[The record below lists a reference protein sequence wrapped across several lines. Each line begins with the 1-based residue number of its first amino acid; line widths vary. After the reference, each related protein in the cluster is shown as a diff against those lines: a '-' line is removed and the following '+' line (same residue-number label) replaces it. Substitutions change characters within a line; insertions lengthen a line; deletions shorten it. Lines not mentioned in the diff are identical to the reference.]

1 MGSPPRVRGK
11 DDRRRMSASEQRI
24 TPACAGKRVIPD
36 THRPCIRDHPRV
48 CGEKI
53 RVASPRITQRGSP
66 PRVRGKVAERC
77 YTDCAC
83 GITPA
88 CAGKRTRRLQM
99 RQDERDHPRV
109 CGEKSSATG
118 SALVLS
124 GSPPRV
130 RGKVVRLPLP
140 AVGGRITPACAGK
153 STCLI
158 LFDTLLKDHPRVCG
172 EKLVYNVLYYA
183 CKGSPPRVRGKAGQ
197 NGIFRPGGRITP
209 ACAGKST
216 CAE

>member
-1 MGSPPRVRGK
+1 M
-11 DDRRRMSASEQRI
+11 
-24 TPACAGKRVIPD
+24 
-36 THRPCIRDHPRV
+36 

-109 CGEKSSATG
+109 CGEKPTSCPVG
-118 SALVLS
+118 SGML

-130 RGKVVRLPLP
+130 RGKVTKYVCKPQG
-140 AVGGRITPACAGK
+140 VGITPACAGK
-153 STCLI
+153 SIGGSDANKCPW
-158 LFDTLLKDHPRVCG
+158 DHPRVCG
-172 EKLVYNVLYYA
+172 EKAAIFLAVCVPI
-183 CKGSPPRVRGKAGQ
+183 GSPPRVRGKEIAHPFAGVIS
-197 NGIFRPGGRITP
+197 GITP
-209 ACAGKST
+209 ACAGKRMAFAGLVHNRRDHPRVCGEKT
-216 CAE
+216 KKIP